1 LPLLEKNEDMV
12 KLAQNI
18 FKDLSQEYMVEID
31 IK

>member
-12 KLAQNI
+12 NLAQNI